1 MSGLVERLGRSA
13 RRIGLIGVLATAMTS
28 AAFAADDDGG
38 GGCFDVVNK
47 STFTDQDLGAG
58 TCTTCYCDCGGAF
71 SYCVSGSTY
80 VDCKTGAPTLLTCGT
95 KTASPL
101 AGGGCQCNTGI
112 CGGSVTITVRNQQG
126 GGRC

>member
-13 RRIGLIGVLATAMTS
+13 RR
-28 AAFAADDDGG
+28 
-38 GGCFDVVNK
+38 
-47 STFTDQDLGAG
+47 
-58 TCTTCYCDCGGAF
+58 
-71 SYCVSGSTY
+71 
-80 VDCKTGAPTLLTCGT
+80 APTLLTCGT